1 MHHGQWHGFSVHC
14 MGTQNAVGHSRRR
27 TRGHSRRGSRGTRDW
42 RRSRGSASALGY
54 VRRAARGGSA
64 RAVMNVD
71 SLSWEAAEL
80 EVMRFMN
87 PELELSGGSL
97 TRGWPLVSLREASLT
112 VAAYLAFVV
121 LGSAAMRRLPAPA
134 GPILTSLMAT
144 YNATQVVL
152 CFYMAAEAIRQYWA
166 LGYRPTC
173 NNELV
178 LVPGQPFEPTGMSE
192 VLWVFYVSKVRQVP
206 RAGRCV
212 QRCSGCSGSFTH
224 SCCDCGYD
232 GADS

>member
-1 MHHGQWHGFSVHC
+1 MRA
-14 MGTQNAVGHSRRR
+14 AVRACVARDGRRAR
-27 TRGHSRRGSRGTRDW
+27 AAVRRGDG
-42 RRSRGSASALGY
+42 
-54 VRRAARGGSA
+54 VRWTGCGGPRACCPRWQC

-121 LGSAAMRRLPAPA
+121 LGSIVMRRLPAPD
-134 GPILTSLMAT
+134 GPILTALMAT
-144 YNATQVVL
+144 YNITQVIL

-192 VLWVFYVSKVRQVP
+192 VLWVFYVSKVRQMS

-212 QRCSGCSGSFTH
+212 NG
-224 SCCDCGYD
+224 
-232 GADS
+232 